1 MSVQT
6 VLMERS
12 VVAIQITILLVFRRV
27 LKRRTGAMENL
38 TALISWMNICVV
50 SKIVFLFILFF
61 LLGLRLGL

>member
-6 VLMERS
+6 VLMERL
-12 VVAIQITILLVFRRV
+12 VVAIQITMVFRRV